1 MKNIR
6 YKGILLAILMILM
19 MFVLE
24 KLADENKNDKL
35 FRNIDLTQN
44 IQQQE
49 ECILDINNMGVIKYY
64 IEPNIMTIYLR
75 IKVNKD
81 MNEVSFVTNGIQAI
95 ISQSSKKGIW
105 SKLNEGDIL
114 NKNDK
119 SVIPLNIELKVPR
132 ENIYRHDIMNGN
144 LKILNK
150 KEEITNI
157 NIKVINS
164 KYR

>member
-1 MKNIR
+1 
-6 YKGILLAILMILM
+6 MILM

-75 IKVNKD
+75 IKVNKGY
-81 MNEVSFVTNGIQAI
+81 E
-95 ISQSSKKGIW
+95 
-105 SKLNEGDIL
+105 
-114 NKNDK
+114 
-119 SVIPLNIELKVPR
+119 
-132 ENIYRHDIMNGN
+132 
-144 LKILNK
+144 
-150 KEEITNI
+150 
-157 NIKVINS
+157 
-164 KYR
+164 

>member
-1 MKNIR
+1 
-6 YKGILLAILMILM
+6 
-19 MFVLE
+19 
-24 KLADENKNDKL
+24 
-35 FRNIDLTQN
+35 
-44 IQQQE
+44 
-49 ECILDINNMGVIKYY
+49 
-64 IEPNIMTIYLR
+64 
-75 IKVNKD
+75 

-150 KEEITNI
+150 KRRN
-157 NIKVINS
+157 N
-164 KYR
+164 